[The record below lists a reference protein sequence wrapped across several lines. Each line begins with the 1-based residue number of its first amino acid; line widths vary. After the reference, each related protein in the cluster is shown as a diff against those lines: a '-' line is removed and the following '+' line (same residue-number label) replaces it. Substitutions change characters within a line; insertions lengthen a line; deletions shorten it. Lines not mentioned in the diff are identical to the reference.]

1 MEARPWHQHY
11 DKEVSPNLDYPSI
24 PVHQVLSNTTAKY
37 PDNTA
42 LIFYDNKLTY
52 RQLDAL
58 VDKFAAGLQ
67 QIGLNKGDRVAVYMA
82 NCPQSVI
89 AYYAILR
96 AGGVVVPCN
105 PLFVAREFEHQAN
118 DSGAR
123 MAICLSLLYPR
134 VKAARPN
141 TGLEHVIV
149 ANVKEYFPGLLK
161 VLFTLAKEKKDGHRV
176 DISADPDTHWFRD
189 ILKTAPDKPTPV
201 DIDPEDTAVLMYTG
215 GTTGLPKGAQLTQYN
230 VVANAIQTATW
241 LTGAVEGQ
249 DVIMTALPLTHSY
262 AMTVC
267 MNQSIYR
274 GYAQILIPNPR
285 ELDQLLGAVNKHRPT
300 MLPGVP
306 TLYMAINNYSDVGK
320 YDLRSINA
328 CISGAAGLP
337 PEVQEEFQ
345 RITGGKLVEGYGLSE
360 ATPVTHCNP
369 IGSGGHIGTIG
380 VPLPDTD
387 CKIVDADTETET
399 LGPGEPGVLC
409 VSGPQVM
416 KGYWGMPT
424 ETANVLRQDEAG
436 KVWLHTGDVAEMT
449 KDGYFRIVDRKKDMI
464 LAAGGYNVY
473 PREIEDVLYEHPK
486 VMEAAAIGVPVGG
499 SDQRAKAFIVLRPG
513 ETATEEEILEFC
525 SERLAK
531 YKVPKYVEFREDLP
545 KTMVGKI
552 LRRELM
558 EEEQKQGIA

>member
-1 MEARPWHQHY
+1 METQPWHQHY
-11 DKEVSPNLDYPSI
+11 DQDVPPTLSYPAI
-24 PVHQVLSNTTAKY
+24 PVHELLNNTTAKF

-42 LIFYDNKLTY
+42 IIFYDNKLTY
-52 RQLDAL
+52 HQLNTL

-67 QIGLNKGDRVAVYMA
+67 QLGLKKGDRVAVYMA

-96 AGGVVVPCN
+96 AGGIVVPSN

-123 MAICLSLLYPR
+123 IAICLSLLYPR
-134 VKAARPN
+134 VKQARPN
-141 TGLEHVIV
+141 TQLEHVIV
-149 ANVKEYFPGLLK
+149 TNVKEYFPGLLK

-176 DISADPDTHWFRD
+176 DISGDANTYWFQD
-189 ILKTAPDKPTPV
+189 ILNSAPDKPTPV
-201 DIDPEDTAVLMYTG
+201 DIEPEATAVLMYTG
-215 GTTGLPKGAQLTQYN
+215 GTTGVPKGAQLTQHN
-230 VVANAIQTATW
+230 VVANAVQTATW
-241 LTGAVEGQ
+241 MVGTTEGK

-267 MNQSIYR
+267 MNHAVYR
-274 GYAQILIPNPR
+274 GFAQILIPNPR
-285 ELDQLLGAVNKHRPT
+285 ELDRLLGAINKHRPS
-300 MLPGVP
+300 LAPGVP
-306 TLYMAINNYSDVGK
+306 TLYMAINNYPDVGK
-320 YDLRSINA
+320 YDLKSIKA

-369 IGSGGHIGTIG
+369 IVSGGRIGTIG

-399 LGPGEPGVLC
+399 LGAAEPGVLC
-409 VSGPQVM
+409 ISGPQVM

-424 ETANVLRQDEAG
+424 ETANVLRQDETG
-436 KVWLHTGDVAEMT
+436 KVWLHTGDVAEMSE
-449 KDGYFRIVDRKKDMI
+449 DGYFRIVDRKKDMI

-499 SDQRAKAFIVLRPG
+499 SDQRAKVFIVLRPG
-513 ETATEEEILEFC
+513 ETATEEEILGFC
-525 SERLAK
+525 NERLAK
-531 YKVPKYVEFREDLP
+531 YKVPKSVEFREDLP

-558 EEEQKQGIA
+558 EEEARQVSG